1 MPKVMKGR
9 GVSNMAHVRP
19 SVISSFIL
27 KGGQTKKMVAK
38 DFTWDQRL
46 LSQPSG
52 FPRGPDKPRT
62 FGVFLRRWESPTN
75 MINITTIFKRA

>member
-19 SVISSFIL
+19 WVISSSIL
-27 KGGQTKKMVAK
+27 KGGQTKNMVAK

-52 FPRGPDKPRT
+52 FPRQAQNLWCISPEV
-62 FGVFLRRWESPTN
+62 GVANKYDQYYYYF
-75 MINITTIFKRA
+75 